1 MWAKSCLREDS
12 ARLGDE
18 GDNYWMSLLCHWDQR
33 CDLAA
38 LWECKYYCIPHHA
51 RRPGNSDFDRPPDRP
66 SNLNLAPY
74 SPWLRVVVRES
85 LI

>member
-18 GDNYWMSLLCHWDQR
+18 GDNYWMSLLCHRDQQ

-38 LWECKYYCIPHHA
+38 LWELCTTAFHTMLAA
-51 RRPGNSDFDRPPDRP
+51 REILTSTDRPIDPQ
-66 SNLNLAPY
+66 
-74 SPWLRVVVRES
+74 
-85 LI
+85 I